1 MFANP
6 TSDAT
11 WNVYVGAEPLLE
23 TAFRTVSVIGCAP
36 NPMLAFCAGVM
47 GTGVVSVTPVL
58 ASVIDDGASS
68 VATTEEGLAGAL
80 LLVQAEAETSTALTL
95 QTMKDFVIDP

>member
-1 MFANP
+1 
-6 TSDAT
+6 
-11 WNVYVGAEPLLE
+11 
-23 TAFRTVSVIGCAP
+23 
-36 NPMLAFCAGVM
+36 
-47 GTGVVSVTPVL
+47 VTPVL